1 MGYQP
6 VARRRRWPQFGGK
19 KTPEIIEAI
28 AAIMEHE
35 TAGDPVSGCKWT
47 RKTTAKIAQQLKRIR
62 IRVSAKTVGRLL
74 KQMKFSL
81 RMNLKS
87 LESGL
92 RNPPDPRQR
101 DQQFRYIQN
110 QIRTYSAQ
118 GLPVISVDTK
128 SRELIGAFHQSGRR
142 WSQEPIEVFDHD
154 FPSDS
159 KGIALPYGIYDI
171 SRNEGF
177 VCVGTSRDTSQFAVD
192 SIRMWWLKAGSSHYP
207 DADRLLI
214 LADCGGSNGYR
225 TRLWKQQ
232 LQVTFCNHF
241 SLEVKVCHYPPGSS
255 KWNPIEHR
263 MFSFISSNWVGQPL
277 LNYET
282 VLKFIRTTKTS
293 AGLKIRAILN
303 KKQYLKGIKIS
314 DRQMKDIALKRFTLR
329 PNWNYS
335 ICPTKM

>member
-1 MGYQP
+1 
-6 VARRRRWPQFGGK
+6 
-19 KTPEIIEAI
+19 
-28 AAIMEHE
+28 MEHE

-47 RKTTAKIAQQLKRIR
+47 RKTTAKIAQQLKRIG

-81 RMNLKS
+81 RLNLKC
-87 LESGL
+87 LESGQSK
-92 RNPPDPRQR
+92 PPDPRQR
-101 DQQFRYIQN
+101 DLQFRYIRN
-110 QIRTYSAQ
+110 QIRTYSTQ
-118 GLPVISVDTK
+118 GLPVISVDAK
-128 SRELIGAFHQSGRR
+128 SRELIGPFHQSGRR
-142 WSQEPIEVFDHD
+142 WSQAPIKVLDHD

-159 KGIALPYGIYDI
+159 KGIALPYGIYDL
-171 SRNEGF
+171 SLNKGF

-192 SIRMWWLKAGSSHYP
+192 SIRMWWLKVGLSHYP

-232 LQVTFCNHF
+232 LQHAFCNRY

-263 MFSFISSNWVGQPL
+263 MFSFISGNWAGHPI

-282 VLKFIRTTKTS
+282 ILKFIRTTKTS
-293 AGLKIRAILN
+293 AGLKIRAFLN

-314 DRQMKDIALKRFTLR
+314 DRQMKDIALKRYTLR

-335 ICPTKM
+335 IFPAKM

>member
-1 MGYQP
+1 
-6 VARRRRWPQFGGK
+6 
-19 KTPEIIEAI
+19 
-28 AAIMEHE
+28 MEHE

-47 RKTTAKIAQQLKRIR
+47 RKTTAKIAQQLKRIG

-81 RMNLKS
+81 RLNLKC
-87 LESGL
+87 LESGQSK
-92 RNPPDPRQR
+92 PPDPRQR
-101 DQQFRYIQN
+101 DLQFRYIRN
-110 QIRTYSAQ
+110 QIRAYSSQ
-118 GLPVISVDTK
+118 GLPVISVDAK
-128 SRELIGAFHQSGRR
+128 SRELIGPFHQSGRR
-142 WSQEPIEVFDHD
+142 WSQAPIKVLDHD

-159 KGIALPYGIYDI
+159 KGIGLPYGIYDL
-171 SRNEGF
+171 SRNKGF

-192 SIRMWWLKAGSSHYP
+192 SIRMWWLKAGLSHYP

-225 TRLWKQQ
+225 TRLWKHQ
-232 LQVTFCNHF
+232 LQRAFCNRF
-241 SLEVKVCHYPPGSS
+241 SLEIKVCHYPPGSS

-263 MFSFISSNWVGQPL
+263 MFSFISGNWAGQPL

-293 AGLKIRAILN
+293 AGLKIRAFLN

-314 DRQMKDIALKRFTLR
+314 DRQMKDIVLKRYTLR

-335 ICPTKM
+335 IWPAKM